1 MLEGHRFKL
10 LIRISL
16 LIISS
21 LVFTPTVI
29 LAADNL
35 LKSKVKYNAK
45 DSIRLD
51 LTNQKLY
58 LFGKAEVIY
67 TNLKINAGYIELDLK
82 NNIALAKGRLDS
94 AGKDIEL
101 PVFTEGGQIFNVH
114 QLKYNFQTKKGLIN
128 GVITKEADGYIHGE
142 TVKKDSSTTVY
153 IRNGKYT
160 TCDLEHPHFYI
171 QAQKLKVIP
180 NDKIVTGPAY
190 LVLNDIPT
198 PLCVPFGLFP
208 NTSGRKSGIIIPS
221 YGQSA
226 TQGFFLKNGGFYWG
240 LSNYMDASFTGDIYT
255 RGSWGAKTHVN
266 YIRKYKYTGS
276 FDFSYA
282 VFNLGDPLFKSGTSF
297 FTPDQLKYLSAN
309 DPMATYSTQNNFML
323 IWTHRQDSKANPG
336 SSFSASVN
344 AGSSNYNALTA
355 TNPSIYLNNSLNSNI
370 NFSKYWEGTPFN
382 FSIAARHSQST
393 VSKTISISLPQIDFS
408 INRIYPFKNNND
420 PIPHW
425 YDKIG
430 LSYTSQL
437 VNTVNTTDSM
447 FLKPQ
452 MFNQQ
457 VQSGFHH
464 SIPISTSFNIFKYFT
479 VTPSIVYNGSAY
491 PQYISMRY
499 DSVSRNNLFKTDTVK
514 RFAYQHDISFSTQ
527 ISTKIYGNY
536 QFKKGYFRHIR
547 HLLVPSLNFT
557 YRPDFSASNWG
568 YRTVS
573 GDTNKTPVSQVYSK
587 FGNNY
592 YNSIWGVPPSGK
604 SGVIGWSLSN
614 TIEAKVYDPKDS
626 LTHIKKISIIDMLSI
641 SSGYNAA
648 VVVQPWQSL
657 NINARTKLFKVLDI
671 NVTAIVDPY
680 AVDNTGK
687 RLNELEL
694 DKDGRLGRLTN
705 ATLALGTTLRSK
717 TGAKKKAEFAPKT
730 TLTYVDFNVP
740 WSLNMMF
747 NYNYSNSF
755 NNSLIG
761 ASTITQTKSLIF
773 NGDFSATAKWKV
785 GFTSGFDFTFNQL
798 TYTQLNIYRDLHCW
812 EMRINWVPFG
822 PRQMYMITIK
832 VKSAV
837 LQDLKLNRTRQWYD
851 YYQ

>member
-1 MLEGHRFKL
+1 
-10 LIRISL
+10 
-16 LIISS
+16 
-21 LVFTPTVI
+21 
-29 LAADNL
+29 
-35 LKSKVKYNAK
+35 
-45 DSIRLD
+45 
-51 LTNQKLY
+51 
-58 LFGKAEVIY
+58 
-67 TNLKINAGYIELDLK
+67 
-82 NNIALAKGRLDS
+82 
-94 AGKDIEL
+94 
-101 PVFTEGGQIFNVH
+101 
-114 QLKYNFQTKKGLIN
+114 
-128 GVITKEADGYIHGE
+128 
-142 TVKKDSSTTVY
+142 
-153 IRNGKYT
+153 
-160 TCDLEHPHFYI
+160 
-171 QAQKLKVIP
+171 
-180 NDKIVTGPAY
+180 
-190 LVLNDIPT
+190 
-198 PLCVPFGLFP
+198 
-208 NTSGRKSGIIIPS
+208 
-221 YGQSA
+221 
-226 TQGFFLKNGGFYWG
+226 
-240 LSNYMDASFTGDIYT
+240 
-255 RGSWGAKTHVN
+255 
-266 YIRKYKYTGS
+266 
-276 FDFSYA
+276 
-282 VFNLGDPLFKSGTSF
+282 
-297 FTPDQLKYLSAN
+297 
-309 DPMATYSTQNNFML
+309 
-323 IWTHRQDSKANPG
+323 
-336 SSFSASVN
+336 
-344 AGSSNYNALTA
+344 
-355 TNPSIYLNNSLNSNI
+355 
-370 NFSKYWEGTPFN
+370 
-382 FSIAARHSQST
+382 
-393 VSKTISISLPQIDFS
+393 
-408 INRIYPFKNNND
+408 
-420 PIPHW
+420 
-425 YDKIG
+425 
-430 LSYTSQL
+430 
-437 VNTVNTTDSM
+437 
-447 FLKPQ
+447 
-452 MFNQQ
+452 
-457 VQSGFHH
+457 
-464 SIPISTSFNIFKYFT
+464 
-479 VTPSIVYNGSAY
+479 
-491 PQYISMRY
+491 MRY